1 MAKIS
6 IIIPVYKVE
15 KYLARCLDSVIA
27 QTFTDFEAILID
39 DCSPDNSGAIC
50 DEYAKK
56 DSRIK
61 VIHREKNGG
70 ASVARN
76 LGLEKSQGEYIA
88 FVDSDDY
95 VVPEYLQMMITKL
108 EQSEGDIVQCGFYH
122 VVNGVVDENQQAEDE
137 KIYEKEE
144 AYGLLYGDGR
154 NDIFNFILW
163 NKLFKKD
170 VIKGIQFVEGLR
182 CEDVI
187 FISEAVMATQK
198 VFYCNQPIYYYC
210 RHDDSVMGLMQ
221 QDKRDM
227 INSHILAY
235 REVAIS
241 AEKSSAYI
249 QTLSNARLA
258 AFYVSAI
265 KNQMLKENKPLKA
278 MFKEDKKR
286 FAFLKNKRIPLIK
299 RIVLAIGG

>member
-1 MAKIS
+1 MVKIS

-15 KYLARCLDSVIA
+15 KYLSRCLDSVLS
-27 QTFTDFEAILID
+27 QTYTDFEVILID
-39 DCSPDNSGAIC
+39 DCSPDSSGAIC

-56 DSRIK
+56 DKRIK

-70 ASVARN
+70 ASAARN
-76 LGLEKSQGEYIA
+76 LGLETCKGKYIS

-95 VVPEYLQMMITKL
+95 IVPEYLGTLVNVL
-108 EQSEGDIVQCGFYH
+108 ESNQADVAQCGFYH
-122 VVNGVVDENQQAEDE
+122 VVNEVVEKNEQVTFQEN
-137 KIYEKEE
+137 YTKEQ

-154 NDIFNFILW
+154 NDVLNFLLW
-163 NKLFKKD
+163 NKLFKKE
-170 VIKGIQFVEGLR
+170 KIQNLRFVEGLR

-187 FISEAVMATQK
+187 FISEVVMAVDK
-198 VFYCNQPIYYYC
+198 VVYKAIPLYYYC
-210 RHDDSVMGLMQ
+210 RHDDSVMGIMQ

-227 INSHILAY
+227 ISSHILAY

-241 AEKSSAYI
+241 AENASLYV

-258 AFYVSAI
+258 IFYVSAI
-265 KNQMLKENKPLKA
+265 KNKMLKGNQQLKT